1 LVFQQIIGRSLA
13 TAGADTGPEKMD
25 IKPLALTVAEALKA
39 TGLGRT
45 KFYEL
50 VNEGRIKTI
59 SLGRRR
65 LVVYASLEALVS
77 SEVA

>member
-1 LVFQQIIGRSLA
+1 
-13 TAGADTGPEKMD
+13 MD

-65 LVVYASLEALVS
+65 LVIYSSLEALVS
-77 SEVA
+77 GEVA

>member
-1 LVFQQIIGRSLA
+1 
-13 TAGADTGPEKMD
+13 MD